1 MTFTVMGYCRRT
13 AQIGVTSA
21 TFSVNASR
29 FNMPYSQGVLPRF
42 RENGAIVMAQ
52 AFSSFP
58 LPFIICDLL
67 EKGAS
72 FDEVHEAM
80 KKDSLY
86 KVSQVGIVK
95 VGGKMW
101 AYTGVDCEE
110 TKMHILGDD
119 YLVLGNI
126 LASEKPYKDM
136 AATMETTRDLPL
148 QERLMSALEA
158 SRDAGG
164 QVDPFHGHLPEL
176 WAMLQVFDGSD
187 KPLVDMRID
196 YDIEAVARL
205 RRLLDDLTPITEF
218 LNLEAIDN
226 RKFREMSRRKDN
238 PVMKMV
244 RRDLAAKN
252 KP

>member
-1 MTFTVMGYCRRT
+1 MTFTIMGYCRRT

-29 FNMPYSQGVLPRF
+29 YNMPYSKGLLPRF
-42 RENGAIVMAQ
+42 HENGALVMPQ

-72 FDEVHEAM
+72 FDEVHEVM
-80 KKDSLY
+80 KKDTLY

-95 VGGKMW
+95 VGGDMW
-101 AYTGVDCEE
+101 AYTGMDCEE
-110 TKMHILGDD
+110 TKMHILGGD
-119 YLVLGNI
+119 YLVMGNI
-126 LASEKPYKDM
+126 LASEKTFKEM
-136 AATMETTRDLPL
+136 ATAMETTRDLPL
-148 QERLMSALEA
+148 QDRLMRALEA
-158 SRDAGG
+158 GRDAGG
-164 QVDPFHGHLPEL
+164 QVDPYHGHLPEL

-196 YDIEAVARL
+196 YDLEAVARL
-205 RRLLDDLTPITEF
+205 RRLLDDLTPIADY
-218 LNLEAIDN
+218 LYLEAIDN
-226 RKFREMSRRKDN
+226 KKFRKISRSEDN
-238 PVMKMV
+238 PTMKLY